1 MERSRINFLT
11 LKMLYLSLISAF
23 MLKTFSVFR
32 RTCIS
37 EVNGMTSI
45 SARMGSSLI
54 TADSSEFGSISVRR
68 LFRSHIQSFD
78 SRGCSCMCE
87 RRSTKKERK
96 KKNDKKLREAKAKTA
111 RSEIR
116 KWIQLTSSSGGIG
129 TEKTFIDS
137 GFVVQK
143 KLRENASVRRC
154 LLMLYWLY
162 NVFQMLV
169 QVLLIDVDQVEV

>member
-1 MERSRINFLT
+1 
-11 LKMLYLSLISAF
+11 

-32 RTCIS
+32 RTFRS

-87 RRSTKKERK
+87 RRSTRKERK
-96 KKNDKKLREAKAKTA
+96 IKMRKSCESESKNSEKRNMKMNSTYVFERWHRNRKDIHRLRLRCSKETC
-111 RSEIR
+111 R
-116 KWIQLTSSSGGIG
+116 KCFGPSMLA
-129 TEKTFIDS
+129 DVLL
-137 GFVVQK
+137 VVQRFSNAGPSVAHRRRSGRSLDY
-143 KLRENASVRRC
+143 KLNQNENISHSK
-154 LLMLYWLY
+154 
-162 NVFQMLV
+162 FS
-169 QVLLIDVDQVEV
+169 